1 MFLNQLKENEKELFL
16 NLSAKAAMSDGNF
29 ELEEMETIARLCYE
43 MMMPNHLP
51 DTDMTLD
58 EILSNLNEIATKAE
72 KNIIIFELILL
83 MKSDEQIEGDEMAYT
98 ANVAVKLGI
107 SVKKLMKFES
117 LAERY
122 YSLSGEI
129 TNEISG

>member
-72 KNIIIFELILL
+72 KNIIIFELILP
-83 MKSDEQIEGDEMAYT
+83 MKSDEQLEGDEMAYT